1 MTMKR
6 PLIFLGL
13 TFTLVSFTLAD
24 KDGINS
30 LSIYPQPIVKKA
42 RVQCEIELR
51 KVEVYNLLGNKV
63 MERDGQGEL
72 DFSDLPSGYYFIKAY
87 SDKGDIVK
95 RVQKN

>member
-1 MTMKR
+1 MKK
-6 PLIFLGL
+6 LFVFFGL
-13 TFTLVSFTLAD
+13 FATLMSFTFLE
-24 KDGINS
+24 KDGIS
-30 LSIYPQPIVKKA
+30 GLTIFPQPIVKKV
-42 RVQCEIELR
+42 RVQCDIDLR

-72 DFSDLPSGYYFIKAY
+72 DFTDLPSGYYLIKAY